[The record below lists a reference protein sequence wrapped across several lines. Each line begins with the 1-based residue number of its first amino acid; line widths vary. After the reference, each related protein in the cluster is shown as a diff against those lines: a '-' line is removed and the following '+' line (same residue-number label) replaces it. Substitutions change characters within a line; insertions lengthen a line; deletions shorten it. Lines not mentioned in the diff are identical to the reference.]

1 MPSRPRGALW
11 EMMNQINRY
20 LLRHLVL
27 ATAVVT
33 GGLSAAIW
41 LTQSLR
47 LVEMVVEGGAGFG
60 MFLHLAVLSLP
71 GFLGIVLPFGVLTAV
86 LFTYNKL
93 TQESELVVMRAAGL
107 GPMALAKPVL
117 VLASGAMVA
126 CYLLSVYIGPAAQ
139 RQLVALRQTVRSDMS
154 VALLREGAFNELG
167 DKLTIYIRDRLPDG
181 TLQDILIHDT
191 RGEGISTTV
200 VAARG
205 TLTDSDGVQRVLVHD
220 GTQSKFY
227 EATGKT
233 EWLEF
238 ERYAIDLQSLRRE
251 LPARWV
257 EPRERTLAQL
267 WTPSADPTDQRFAGR
282 LRAELHNRLASPLL
296 AVSFA
301 VIALAALLPGEFSR
315 RGQTRRI
322 TIAAVG
328 GLVLQSAV
336 IGMVNLIAKV
346 PQMAVLLYVVALAP
360 IPIGVWYLRMG
371 RMKTPPA
378 IPAPSSSRQG

>member
-1 MPSRPRGALW
+1 
-11 EMMNQINRY
+11 MMNQINRY
-20 LLRHLVL
+20 LLRNLVL

-107 GPMALAKPVL
+107 GPMGLAKPVL
-117 VLASGAMVA
+117 ILATGAMVA
-126 CYLLSVYIGPAAQ
+126 CYLLSIYVGPASQ

-167 DKLTIYIRDRLPDG
+167 DNLTIYIRDRLPDG

-191 RGEGISTTV
+191 RGEGTSTTV
-200 VAARG
+200 AAASG
-205 TLTDSDGVQRVLVHD
+205 TLTDSDGVQRVLVHN

-257 EPRERTLAQL
+257 EPRERTMAEL
-267 WTPSADPTDQRFAGR
+267 WSPSTTDPTDQRFAGR

-322 TIAAVG
+322 TIAAIG

-336 IGMVNLIAKV
+336 IGIVNLIAKV
-346 PQMAVLLYVVALAP
+346 PQMTVLLYVVALAP
-360 IPIGVWYLRMG
+360 IPIGVWYLRAG
-371 RMKTPPA
+371 RLKTPPA
-378 IPAPSSSRQG
+378 VPSPSPTRQG

>member
-1 MPSRPRGALW
+1 
-11 EMMNQINRY
+11 MMNQINRY
-20 LLRHLVL
+20 LLRNLVL

-107 GPMALAKPVL
+107 GPMGLAKPVL
-117 VLASGAMVA
+117 ILATGAMVA
-126 CYLLSVYIGPAAQ
+126 CYLLSIYVGPASQ

-167 DKLTIYIRDRLPDG
+167 DNLTIYIRDGLPDG

-191 RGEGISTTV
+191 RGEGTSTTV
-200 VAARG
+200 AAASG
-205 TLTDSDGVQRVLVHD
+205 TLTDSDGVQRVLVHN

-257 EPRERTLAQL
+257 EPRERTMAEL
-267 WTPSADPTDQRFAGR
+267 WSPSTTDPTDQRFAGR

-322 TIAAVG
+322 TIAAIG

-336 IGMVNLIAKV
+336 IGIVNLIAKV
-346 PQMAVLLYVVALAP
+346 PQMTVLLYVVALAP
-360 IPIGVWYLRMG
+360 IPIGVWYLRAG
-371 RMKTPPA
+371 RLKTPPA
-378 IPAPSSSRQG
+378 VPSPSPTRQG

>member
-1 MPSRPRGALW
+1 
-11 EMMNQINRY
+11 MMNQINRY
-20 LLRHLVL
+20 LLRNLVL

-107 GPMALAKPVL
+107 GPMGLAKPVL
-117 VLASGAMVA
+117 ILATGAMVA
-126 CYLLSVYIGPAAQ
+126 CYLLSIYVGPASQ

-167 DKLTIYIRDRLPDG
+167 DNLTIYIRDRLPDG

-191 RGEGISTTV
+191 RGEGTSTTV
-200 VAARG
+200 AAASG
-205 TLTDSDGVQRVLVHD
+205 TLTDSDGIQRVLVHN

-257 EPRERTLAQL
+257 EPRERTMAEL
-267 WTPSADPTDQRFAGR
+267 WSPSTTDPTDQRFAGR

-336 IGMVNLIAKV
+336 IGIVNLIAKV
-346 PQMAVLLYVVALAP
+346 PQMTVLLYVVALAP
-360 IPIGVWYLRMG
+360 IPIGVWYLRAG
-371 RMKTPPA
+371 RLKTPPA
-378 IPAPSSSRQG
+378 VPSPSPTRQG